1 MWIALA
7 CARAIMPAPIT
18 YILEDN
24 ELFPFF
30 LFYSLASPIAH
41 ELPDQGG
48 HNQPNIRLIIKW
60 RGDPGIHA
68 WGEAPLV
75 SMRCGADLLPGA
87 ASWSGA
93 CTHLSLSFLP
103 FPFFVYTA
111 RRGLCR
117 LRHSSTE
124 ERDGSSTRFFGRA
137 SRSGSARSASVCG

>member
-1 MWIALA
+1 MDASSNGRACGNCAVKAANACGSGSATESSASSGSGSMWIALA

-48 HNQPNIRLIIKW
+48 HNQPNIRLIIRW

-93 CTHLSLSFLP
+93 CTHLSLSF
-103 FPFFVYTA
+103 
-111 RRGLCR
+111 
-117 LRHSSTE
+117 
-124 ERDGSSTRFFGRA
+124 
-137 SRSGSARSASVCG
+137 